1 MTAAIIQLSSIS
13 KYFTSKPVLDQLDWE
28 ILPGQVI
35 GLLGRAG
42 AGKSTL
48 LECMLGLQEAQSGSV
63 TVYGEPVGKLS
74 AAARAKLAY
83 VPQTPDLFEWL
94 TPLQMLD
101 YFRALYPHW
110 NGAKVEGLLARWG
123 FDKTLRNRPISQ
135 LSAAEKQ
142 RLSVIRALAHDPQ
155 VLVLDEPVS
164 ALDPFARRDF
174 LRELVDGIIE
184 RGSAVIFSTSNLSDL
199 DRVAREVAFLR
210 NGKIALQGGVDQL
223 LQSARRVTG
232 PGRLLDRYP
241 VSGELRRSKDLD
253 GVTEIVTSAAG
264 SELLALAQRE
274 PAVRI
279 EPLTLEELFVEVA
292 Q

>member
-174 LRELVDGIIE
+174 LRELVDGII
-184 RGSAVIFSTSNLSDL
+184 VIFSTSNLSDL